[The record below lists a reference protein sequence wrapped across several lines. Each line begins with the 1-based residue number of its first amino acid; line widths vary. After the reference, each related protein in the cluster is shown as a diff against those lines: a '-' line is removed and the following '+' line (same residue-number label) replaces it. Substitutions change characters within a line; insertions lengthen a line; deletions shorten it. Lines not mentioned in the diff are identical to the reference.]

1 VTELRKALLDVPAP
15 DEAAAGDRSW
25 RTVRAA
31 FVERE
36 PVTRPFRYTKPL
48 IAFAVLAAVIAAA
61 VTPPGR
67 ALADQVR
74 DAFVGVESAKP
85 DLFAVNGGGRLV
97 VESDAGAW
105 VVNADGSKR
114 LLGPY
119 REAAWSPFGKF
130 VVAAREN
137 ELAALE
143 PDGTVRWKLARP
155 QVRFPRWGGSATD
168 TRIAYLSG
176 SRLHVVAGDGTGDVD
191 AGGLPAAAPVAPAW
205 RPGPRHLVAYATTNG
220 RVYLYDERG
229 SVLWRTAPFPR
240 PRLLLWSSD
249 GARLAVVTA
258 DKVVVLDGRG
268 GRPIATRFLRG
279 VTDAA
284 FAPGRHDLAVVRARD
299 VLVLRDRGGSQRVFA
314 GAGRFTDVAWS
325 PDRRWI
331 LVGWKDAD
339 QWVFV
344 RVTGKR
350 TIEAVSR
357 VTEQF
362 EAATFPRIADW
373 CCAPPP

>member
-1 VTELRKALLDVPAP
+1 VTELRKALLDVTAP

-36 PVTRPFRYTKPL
+36 PVARPFRYTKPL

-61 VTPPGR
+61 FTPPGR
-67 ALADQVR
+67 PLADQVR